1 MFRWTNT
8 NIIYVFIL
16 LFANSLVFSQ
26 NNILVID
33 YNNAF
38 TSDQSNN
45 SSRIYNRLVATQA
58 SVVRVNAIPATIN
71 PATYNQVWIFGDMG
85 TPTAANQNPIIN
97 YMNAGGAVYIQ
108 SEVGCCYNQAAYVDD
123 LINATV
129 IAGGSITHSTTLSGY
144 YETIPTSTTCT
155 SSTLVTYGAAV
166 RPFQGTPAANVMFTS
181 TSTCGGAIS
190 SSTVVGAKFRSC
202 DMISGK
208 GALISI
214 GDFNVFPASGT
225 CTGVGILGTTNDN
238 LVIDY
243 IADLL
248 PCLITCSTL
257 PVTLTSFEVECQK
270 EGKKI
275 SWTTSSEINNDY
287 FTIEKSVDALNW
299 EIVSHIQGAG
309 NSNQLINYSYIDE
322 SYESNNQTIYYRLKQ
337 TDFDGNFEY
346 FNVLPIK
353 CEGATSPII
362 FPNPVTSTIT
372 ISGKEINK
380 IEIIDVLGRIVK
392 RVISNAVNETI
403 NVSDLSNGTYV
414 VKVYETNKISNQ
426 KIIKQ

>member
-1 MFRWTNT
+1 MTKLIKIT
-8 NIIYVFIL
+8 CLIYL

-26 NNILVID
+26 NLVPNPSFENYASCPSSVAQIGLALPWISPTSGSPDYFNVCSSSSYCSVPTNFFGNQAPRTGNAYAQAVFFPSLGVNFREYVQVKLISPLVGGQTYNVSFYTSLQDNAAVATNNIGIYISSSPISLAASTNLPVIPQINEPSIITD
-33 YNNAF
+33 YNTWTLISGTYTAIGSEEYITIGNF
-38 TSDQSNN
+38 YDD
-45 SSRIYNRLVATQA
+45 A
-58 SVVRVNAIPATIN
+58 S
-71 PATYNQVWIFGDMG
+71 
-85 TPTAANQNPIIN
+85 
-97 YMNAGGAVYIQ
+97 
-108 SEVGCCYNQAAYVDD
+108 
-123 LINATV
+123 
-129 IAGGSITHSTTLSGY
+129 
-144 YETIPTSTTCT
+144 
-155 SSTLVTYGAAV
+155 
-166 RPFQGTPAANVMFTS
+166 TS
-181 TSTCGGAIS
+181 TSINPVGNSMYATFYLIEDVCVTPQGGTGCVYVLPIVLNSFDIS
-190 SSTVVGAKFRSC
+190 CNNDFPEIKWSTSA
-202 DMISGK
+202 
-208 GALISI
+208 
-214 GDFNVFPASGT
+214 
-225 CTGVGILGTTNDN
+225 
-238 LVIDY
+238 
-243 IADLL
+243 
-248 PCLITCSTL
+248 
-257 PVTLTSFEVECQK
+257 
-270 EGKKI
+270 
-275 SWTTSSEINNDY
+275 EINNDY

-299 EIVSHIQGAG
+299 EIVAHIQGAG

-322 SYESNNQTIYYRLKQ
+322 SYESNNQTFYYRLKQ

>member
-1 MFRWTNT
+1 MTKLIKIT
-8 NIIYVFIL
+8 CLIYL

-26 NNILVID
+26 NLVPNPSFED
-33 YNNAF
+33 YTGCPGSYGQISLATPWITPTGGSPDYLNACA
-38 TSDQSNN
+38 TSIFVTVPINYRGIQAPRTGDAYAEAVFYPSIGVDFREYSQVKLISPLIAGQTYEVSFYVNLGDKSYRASNN
-45 SSRIYNRLVATQA
+45 IGAYISTVA
-58 SVVRVNAIPATIN
+58 
-71 PATYNQVWIFGDMG
+71 
-85 TPTAANQNPIIN
+85 PT
-97 YMNAGGAVYIQ
+97 
-108 SEVGCCYNQAAYVDD
+108 S
-123 LINATV
+123 
-129 IAGGSITHSTTLSGY
+129 GGSINLPVTPQINETSIITDYTNWTLISGTY
-144 YETIPTSTTCT
+144 TAVGGEEYITI
-155 SSTLVTYGAAV
+155 GNFFDDA
-166 RPFQGTPAANVMFTS
+166 S
-181 TSTCGGAIS
+181 TSTIISTSPDVNSMYATFYLIEDVCVTPQGGTGCVYVLPIVLNSFDIS
-190 SSTVVGAKFRSC
+190 CNNDFPEIKWSTSA
-202 DMISGK
+202 
-208 GALISI
+208 
-214 GDFNVFPASGT
+214 
-225 CTGVGILGTTNDN
+225 
-238 LVIDY
+238 
-243 IADLL
+243 
-248 PCLITCSTL
+248 
-257 PVTLTSFEVECQK
+257 
-270 EGKKI
+270 
-275 SWTTSSEINNDY
+275 EINNDY

-299 EIVSHIQGAG
+299 EIVAHIQGAG

-322 SYESNNQTIYYRLKQ
+322 SYESNNQTFYYRLKQ